1 MFAGK
6 REKKP
11 KKTQK
16 LKLESDVYFYM
27 FVVKNTIGTL
37 CQVLRFTVKCVSRD
51 SLTNV
56 VYRL

>member
-1 MFAGK
+1 MVAGK
-6 REKKP
+6 GGKNPQE
-11 KKTQK
+11 

-37 CQVLRFTVKCVSRD
+37 CQVLQFTVKCISRD

-56 VYRL
+56 VYHL